1 MYSYI
6 GGTGMKHVLPS
17 LECLIRTDYSMIH
30 LSSLSELEN
39 GQHEAAGVPVFL
51 EDGQGRYGLLQ
62 FEAHAK
68 ILDQPCVMDVAAVN
82 IDESIQSIAQAFRAA
97 PLAIVER
104 DGTPVG
110 YISSSDVIEAALQA
124 FRHLEA
130 YFSTTLETLN
140 PDVAITL
147 INEEGHVAVWTS
159 GAEHIFSIRRDEII
173 GKPASDFF
181 QADRLQS
188 LRTLKT
194 GESAHKM
201 QHRPRQDMFVLINSN
216 PITLDDQI
224 IGAVAAESDLT
235 TQMRLHQ
242 ELLQMT
248 TKVHHLQKEVAM
260 LSPSSDPFQHI
271 KGTSRTIKNSID
283 TIRKISTTKATVL
296 IQGKSGT
303 GKELFAKAIH
313 DSREGSSAPYIA
325 INCGAIPAAL
335 FESELF
341 GYERGAFSGA
351 DPKGKKGKIEL
362 ASGGTLFLDEIG
374 EMPLEMQV
382 KLLRVL
388 QERSYFP
395 VGGTQLKRTDCRI
408 IAATNR
414 NLEQMIAEGS
424 FREDLYYRLNVVS
437 IEIPSLRERKE
448 DIYELTQSFLHEFS
462 LIYGRHIQ
470 SIAPDV
476 LEDLLRYD
484 WPGNIRE
491 LRNTIERLVI
501 FSTDG
506 EIRREYLPDNIYS
519 GDKQLPVPAHD
530 SNNMNTPPIT
540 GEAFQAALDDY
551 ERKLLSQ
558 ALAAVNGNKLSMAKQ
573 LGISR
578 ATLYNKLKRLN
589 L

>member
-1 MYSYI
+1 
-6 GGTGMKHVLPS
+6 MKHVLPS

-30 LSSLSELEN
+30 LSNLSELE
-39 GQHEAAGVPVFL
+39 GAQHEAIGVPIFL
-51 EDGQGRYGLLQ
+51 ENGQGRYGLLQ
-62 FEAHAK
+62 LETASK
-68 ILDQPCVMDVAAVN
+68 LLDQSCVMDVAVVN
-82 IDESIQSIAQAFRAA
+82 IDDSLQSITQAFRVA

-104 DGTPVG
+104 NGKPVG
-110 YISSSDVIEAALQA
+110 YISSSDVIEATLQA

-130 YFSTTLETLN
+130 FFSTTLETLN

-181 QADRLQS
+181 QVDRLQS

-201 QHRPRQDMFVLINSN
+201 QHRPRHDMFVLINSN

-271 KGTSRTIKNSID
+271 KGTSKTIKNSID

-303 GKELFAKAIH
+303 GKELFAKGIH

-351 DPKGKKGKIEL
+351 DPKGKKGKVEL

-448 DIYELTQSFLHEFS
+448 DIYELTQSFLQEFS

-476 LEDLLRYD
+476 FEDLLLYD

-519 GDKQLPVPAHD
+519 GDKHIPV
-530 SNNMNTPPIT
+530 SNPMSYNLDIMKMD
-540 GEAFQAALDDY
+540 GAKFQAELDKF
-551 ERKLLSQ
+551 ERNLLLQ
-558 ALAAVNGNKLSMAKQ
+558 ALASANGNKLSIAKQ

>member
-1 MYSYI
+1 
-6 GGTGMKHVLPS
+6 MKHLLPS
-17 LECLIRTDYSMIH
+17 LKSLIRTDYRIINQAD
-30 LSSLSELEN
+30 L
-39 GQHEAAGVPVFL
+39 AALQDSYGLAEEFPVFL
-51 EDGQGRYGLLQ
+51 KNEAGYYSLLNRSSDVNDSLNSSHMMEVRTVNVEDSLT
-62 FEAHAK
+62 
-68 ILDQPCVMDVAAVN
+68 D
-82 IDESIQSIAQAFRAA
+82 IAPVFGSCSLV
-97 PLAIVER
+97 LAMKNSQ
-104 DGTPVG
+104 PVG
-110 YISSSDVIEAALQA
+110 YVSAHDIIESTVQA
-124 FRHLEA
+124 HRYLEA
-130 YFSTTLETLN
+130 YFSTTLEALN

-159 GAEHIFSIRRDEII
+159 GAEHIFSIQRHEII

-181 QADRLQS
+181 AVDRLQS
-188 LRTLKT
+188 LKTLET
-194 GESAHKM
+194 GESVHRM

-216 PITLDDQI
+216 PVKLDDKI

-248 TKVHHLQKEVAM
+248 SKVHHLQKEVAM

-271 KGTSRTIKNSID
+271 KGTSTTIKNCIN
-283 TIRKISTTKATVL
+283 TIKKISTTKATVL
-296 IQGKSGT
+296 IQGESGT
-303 GKELFAKAIH
+303 GKELFAQAIH
-313 DSREGSSAPYIA
+313 NSREQSNAPFIA

-362 ASGGTLFLDEIG
+362 ANGGTLFLDEIG
-374 EMPLEMQV
+374 EMPLDMQV
-382 KLLRVL
+382 KMLRVL
-388 QERSYFP
+388 QEKNYFS
-395 VGGTQLKRTDCRI
+395 VGGTQLKRADCRI

-414 NLEQMIAEGS
+414 DLKKMIAEGS

-437 IEIPSLRERKE
+437 LDIPPLRERKE

-462 LIYGRHIQ
+462 LVYGRHIQ
-470 SIAPDV
+470 TFTPDV
-476 LEDLLRYD
+476 FEDLLQYD

-491 LRNTIERLVI
+491 LRNTIERLII

-506 EIRREYLPDNIYS
+506 EIKREYLPANIYS
-519 GDKQLPVPAHD
+519 GDKTRSTPGPAAD
-530 SNNMNTPPIT
+530 ELNIT
-540 GEAFQAALDDY
+540 ELDGTAFQAKLDEF
-551 ERKLLSQ
+551 ERNLLMQ
-558 ALAAVNGNKLSMAKQ
+558 ALESANGNKLAIAKR

>member
-1 MYSYI
+1 
-6 GGTGMKHVLPS
+6 MKHVLPS

-30 LSSLSELEN
+30 LSNLSELE
-39 GQHEAAGVPVFL
+39 GAQHEVVGVPIFL
-51 EDGQGRYGLLQ
+51 ENGQGRYGLLQ
-62 FEAHAK
+62 LETVSK
-68 ILDQPCVMDVAAVN
+68 LLDQPCVMDVAVVN
-82 IDESIQSIAQAFRAA
+82 IDDSLQSITQAFRVA

-104 DGTPVG
+104 NGTPVG
-110 YISSSDVIEAALQA
+110 YISSSDVIEATLQA

-130 YFSTTLETLN
+130 YFSSTLETLN

-181 QADRLQS
+181 QVDRLQS

-201 QHRPRQDMFVLINSN
+201 QHRPRHDMFVLINSN

-325 INCGAIPAAL
+325 INCGAIPAPL

-362 ASGGTLFLDEIG
+362 ANGGTLFLDEIG

-395 VGGTQLKRTDCRI
+395 VGGTQLKWTDCRI

-448 DIYELTQSFLHEFS
+448 DIYELTQSFLQEFS

-476 LEDLLRYD
+476 FEDLLLYD

-519 GDKQLPVPAHD
+519 GDKDIAA
-530 SNNMNTPPIT
+530 SNPMSYNLDIMEMD
-540 GEAFQAALDDY
+540 GAKFQAELDKF
-551 ERKLLSQ
+551 ERNLLSQ
-558 ALAAVNGNKLSMAKQ
+558 ALASANGNKLSIAKQ

>member
-1 MYSYI
+1 
-6 GGTGMKHVLPS
+6 MKHVMPS

-30 LSSLSELEN
+30 LSNLSVLE
-39 GQHEAAGVPVFL
+39 GAQHEAIGVPIFL
-51 EDGQGRYGLLQ
+51 ENGQGRYGLLQ
-62 FEAHAK
+62 LETASK
-68 ILDQPCVMDVAAVN
+68 ILDQPCVMDVAVVN
-82 IDESIQSIAQAFRAA
+82 IDDSLQSITQAFRVA
-97 PLAIVER
+97 PLAIVESN
-104 DGTPVG
+104 GTPVG
-110 YISSSDVIEAALQA
+110 YISSSDVIEATLQA

-181 QADRLQS
+181 QVDRLQS

-248 TKVHHLQKEVAM
+248 TKFHHLQKEVAK

-362 ASGGTLFLDEIG
+362 ASSGTLFLDEIG

-448 DIYELTQSFLHEFS
+448 DIYELTQSFLQEFS

-476 LEDLLRYD
+476 FEDLLLYD

-519 GDKQLPVPAHD
+519 GDKHIPV
-530 SNNMNTPPIT
+530 SNPMSYNLDIMEMD
-540 GEAFQAALDDY
+540 GAKFQAELDKF
-551 ERKLLSQ
+551 ERNLLLQ
-558 ALAAVNGNKLSMAKQ
+558 ALASANGNKLAIAKQ

>member
-1 MYSYI
+1 
-6 GGTGMKHVLPS
+6 MKHRLPS
-17 LECLIRTDYSMIH
+17 VEQLIRTDCIIMD
-30 LSSLSELEN
+30 LTDP
-39 GQHEAAGVPVFL
+39 AAIRDALVTADCAPVFVRD
-51 EDGQGRYGLLQ
+51 ESGKYGLLPPSAADTVRNVQ
-62 FEAHAK
+62 D
-68 ILDQPCVMDVAAVN
+68 ILIHVETINADEPLTKASAAFTCC
-82 IDESIQSIAQAFRAA
+82 S
-97 PLAIVER
+97 LAIVQEN
-104 DGTPVG
+104 GKAVG
-110 YISSSDVIEAALQA
+110 YLSAQDMMDAVVQA
-124 FRHLEA
+124 HRVLEA
-130 YFSTTLETLN
+130 YFATTLDTLD

-147 INEEGHVAVWTS
+147 IDEEGRVAVWTS
-159 GAEHIFSIRRDEII
+159 GAEHIFSIPRDDII

-181 QADRLQS
+181 PVDRLQS
-188 LRTLKT
+188 LRTLET
-194 GESAHKM
+194 GQPAHKM
-201 QHRPRQDMFVLINSN
+201 QHRPRHDLFVLINSN
-216 PITLDDQI
+216 PVTLEDRI

-248 TKVHHLQKEVAM
+248 SKVHHLQKEVAM
-260 LSPSSDPFQHI
+260 LSPAGDPFQHI
-271 KGTSRTIKNSID
+271 KGTSRAIKSSIETIK
-283 TIRKISTTKATVL
+283 KISSTKATVL
-296 IQGKSGT
+296 IQGESGT

-313 DSREGSSAPYIA
+313 ESREPMNAPFIA

-362 ASGGTLFLDEIG
+362 ARGGTLFLDEIG
-374 EMPLEMQV
+374 EMPLDLQV

-395 VGGTQLKRTDCRI
+395 VGGTQLHRADCRI

-414 NLEQMIAEGS
+414 DLKRMIADGS
-424 FREDLYYRLNVVS
+424 FREDLYYRLNVVTLDV
-437 IEIPSLRERKE
+437 PPLRERKE

-462 LIYGRHIQ
+462 LVYGRHIH
-470 SIAPDV
+470 SFTPEV
-476 LEDLLRYD
+476 FEDLLRYD

-501 FSTDG
+501 FSTEG
-506 EIRREYLPDNIYS
+506 EIRREYLPDHIYS
-519 GDKQLPVPAHD
+519 GDKHPQPGEGNGTGTA
-530 SNNMNTPPIT
+530 PIN
-540 GEAFQAALDDY
+540 GAAYQAMLDEY
-551 ERKLLSQ
+551 ERKLLLE
-558 ALAAVNGNKLSMAKQ
+558 ALEAVNGNKYTLAKQ

>member
-1 MYSYI
+1 
-6 GGTGMKHVLPS
+6 MKHVLPS
-17 LECLIRTDYSMIH
+17 LERLVRTDYHMLH
-30 LSSLSELEN
+30 LPDLSDLNNLAAVEDELPIF
-39 GQHEAAGVPVFL
+39 VCT
-51 EDGQGRYGLLQ
+51 DQGRYYLLCSPPGSDL
-62 FEAHAK
+62 HAQAV
-68 ILDQPCVMDVAAVN
+68 QPYALEVTIVDIESSLTEVAAGF
-82 IDESIQSIAQAFRAA
+82 ALA
-97 PLAIVER
+97 PYALVKR
-104 DGTPVG
+104 DDIPVG
-110 YISSSDVIEAALQA
+110 YVTSQVIIEGTIQA
-124 FRHLEA
+124 HRHLEA
-130 YFSTTLETLN
+130 YFSTTLQTLN

-159 GAEHIFSIRRDEII
+159 GAEQIFSIQKDEIM

-181 QADRLQS
+181 QVDRLQS

-194 GESAHKM
+194 GESAHRM

-216 PITLDDQI
+216 PISLDHQI

-248 TKVHHLQKEVAM
+248 NKVHHLQKEVAM
-260 LSPSSDPFQHI
+260 LSPSSDPYQHI
-271 KGTSRTIKNSID
+271 KGNSRSIKNSIE

-313 DSREGSSAPYIA
+313 DAREGSGAPYIA

-351 DPKGKKGKIEL
+351 DPKGKKGKFEL

-388 QERSYFP
+388 EERSYFP
-395 VGGTQLKRTDCRI
+395 VGGTQLKKVDCRI

-414 NLEQMIAEGS
+414 DLEQMISEAT

-437 IEIPSLRERKE
+437 FEIPSLRERKE
-448 DIYELTQSFLHEFS
+448 DIYELIQSFLHEFA

-476 LEDLLRYD
+476 LEDLLHYD

-506 EIRREYLPDNIYS
+506 EIKREYLPDNIYS
-519 GDKQLPVPAHD
+519 GDKQLTAD
-530 SNNMNTPPIT
+530 TSDLCKQNDIPID
-540 GEAFQAALDDY
+540 GAAFQTELDNF
-551 ERKLLSQ
+551 ERNMLSR
-558 ALAAVNGNKLSMAKQ
+558 ALAAVNGNS
-573 LGISR
+573 
-578 ATLYNKLKRLN
+578 
-589 L
+589 